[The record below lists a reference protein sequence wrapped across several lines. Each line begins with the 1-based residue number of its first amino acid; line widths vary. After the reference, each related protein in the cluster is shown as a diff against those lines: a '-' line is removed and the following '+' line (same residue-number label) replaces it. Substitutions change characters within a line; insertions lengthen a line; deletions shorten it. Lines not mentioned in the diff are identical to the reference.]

1 MKRILD
7 GIAAVGLVCMFFIT
21 VVQVVFRVFLKI
33 STAWSDELSQYAF
46 AFIVFVG
53 AASVSRDDGH
63 ITIAIVP
70 DRISEKP
77 RRLIRFLGRI
87 IVLPFILL
95 YIIGAFQ
102 NAVSTWDTG
111 IPSAEWMHIGYM
123 YGILFLS
130 GVIMLGYLL
139 RNGWY
144 DLSGKKSSSEV
155 SAKRND
161 AGGVL

>member
-7 GIAAVGLVCMFFIT
+7 GIAAVGLVCMLFIT
-21 VVQVVFRVFLKI
+21 VVQIVFRVFLKI

-63 ITIAIVP
+63 ITIDIVP
-70 DRISEKP
+70 ARISEKP
-77 RRLIRFLGRI
+77 RRLMRFLGRI
-87 IVLPFILL
+87 IVLPFVLL

-102 NAVSTWDTG
+102 NAVSTWGTG

-123 YGILFLS
+123 YGVLFFS

-139 RNGWY
+139 RNAWH
-144 DLSGKKSSSEV
+144 DLIGKKWSSEV
-155 SAKRND
+155 SAKGNTE
-161 AGGVL
+161 GGVL